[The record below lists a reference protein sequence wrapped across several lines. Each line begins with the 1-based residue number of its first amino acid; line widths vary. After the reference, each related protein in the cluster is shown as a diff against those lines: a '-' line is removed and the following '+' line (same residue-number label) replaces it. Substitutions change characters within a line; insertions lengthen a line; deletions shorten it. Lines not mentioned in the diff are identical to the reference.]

1 MLPMPL
7 PCVPALALSFLGLLM
22 AAGTAGAAKPAAP
35 APLQGAVTQVIDGDT
50 VRFSVPG
57 QAAIDVRLA
66 SIDAPELCQ
75 PWGPEARKALI
86 DLALNKPATLRT
98 TGRDGPR
105 TVGVLTVEG
114 LNISQRLVE
123 EGHAWSVRG
132 RNGRGPFMKQ
142 ERMAQSLTRGLHA
155 GGGAVYPADFRRDRG
170 PCR

>member
-1 MLPMPL
+1 MRPIRLPAF
-7 PCVPALALSFLGLLM
+7 VLALLLGPVSS
-22 AAGTAGAAKPAAP
+22 AAFAAKPAAP
-35 APLQGAVTQVIDGDT
+35 APLQGVVTQVIDGDT
-50 VRFSVPG
+50 VRFGVPG
-57 QAAIDVRLA
+57 QAAVNVRLA

-86 DLALNKPATLRT
+86 ELALNKPATLRS
-98 TGRDGPR
+98 TGRSGALA
-105 TVGVLTVEG
+105 VGVLTVDG

-132 RNGRGPFMKQ
+132 RNGRGPFVKQ

-155 GGGAVYPADFRRDRG
+155 GGGAVYPADFRRTSG